1 MLHKLF
7 CASVQEANVRVSL
20 LYNLQGGEE
29 EGSDVKK
36 RLIHGKIDGCYK
48 GGVEWCNRL
57 RLTSPS
63 SSTMR
68 RSTPCAAGCCGPKFC
83 KIDKKRYMKQIG

>member
-1 MLHKLF
+1 M
-7 CASVQEANVRVSL
+7 RVSL

-29 EGSDVKK
+29 EGRDVKK

-48 GGVEWCNRL
+48 GWSINRL